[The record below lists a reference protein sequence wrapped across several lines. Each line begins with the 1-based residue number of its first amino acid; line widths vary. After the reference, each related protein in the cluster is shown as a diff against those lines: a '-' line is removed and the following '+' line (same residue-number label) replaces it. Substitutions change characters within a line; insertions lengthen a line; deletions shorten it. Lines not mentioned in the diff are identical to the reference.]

1 MMLIAGKINC
11 VVRYASC
18 VKRLASRTA
27 HSAQRTAQ
35 YGFTLI
41 EVMISVAILAV
52 GLALILQGFAFS
64 LNALRISQNNL
75 KATLVAE
82 NKMAEL
88 QVQVKENRD
97 SFVKGL
103 DEEFES
109 GDMEYTW
116 EVKVE
121 PVEWEIEE
129 ISEAHQA
136 LNEINACLSW
146 EEGKRKGN
154 LPVVTYM
161 SSYEQSD

>member
-1 MMLIAGKINC
+1 MMLSIGNKHDA
-11 VVRYASC
+11 R
-18 VKRLASRTA
+18 RT
-27 HSAQRTAQ
+27 TK
-35 YGFTLI
+35 YGFTLV
-41 EVMISVAILAV
+41 EVMVSVAILAV

-64 LNALRISQNNL
+64 LNVLRISRDNL
-75 KATLVAE
+75 KATLVTE

-88 QVQVKENRD
+88 QLQIKEDRD

-109 GDMEYTW
+109 GDMEYRW

-129 ISEAHQA
+129 ISEAHEA
-136 LNEINACLSW
+136 LNEVSAYLSW

-154 LPVVTYM
+154 VPVVTYITT
-161 SSYEQSD
+161 YEGSD

>member
-1 MMLIAGKINC
+1 MMMLSIGNKL
-11 VVRYASC
+11 R
-18 VKRLASRTA
+18 RT
-27 HSAQRTAQ
+27 QRTTK

-52 GLALILQGFAFS
+52 GLSLVLQGFAFS
-64 LNALRISQNNL
+64 LNVLRISQDNL

-88 QVQVKENRD
+88 QIQIKED
-97 SFVKGL
+97 SDSLTKGL

-109 GDMEYTW
+109 GNIEYAW
-116 EVKVE
+116 EVKAE

-129 ISEAHQA
+129 ISEAHET
-136 LNEINACLSW
+136 LNEVSACLSW

-154 LPVVTYM
+154 LPIFTYVG
-161 SSYEQSD
+161 SYEESD

>member
-1 MMLIAGKINC
+1 MMMLSIGNKFSDA
-11 VVRYASC
+11 R
-18 VKRLASRTA
+18 RT
-27 HSAQRTAQ
+27 TK

-41 EVMISVAILAV
+41 EVMVSVAILAV

-64 LNALRISQNNL
+64 LNVLRISQDNL

-88 QVQVKENRD
+88 QLQIKEGRD

-109 GDMEYTW
+109 GNMEYAW
-116 EVKVE
+116 EVKIE

-129 ISEAHQA
+129 ISAAHEA
-136 LNEINACLSW
+136 LNEVSACLSW
-146 EEGKRKGN
+146 EEGRRKGN
-154 LPVVTYM
+154 VPVVTYM
-161 SSYEQSD
+161 SSYEESD

>member
-1 MMLIAGKINC
+1 MMMLLIGNKFHHAPGTTK
-11 VVRYASC
+11 
-18 VKRLASRTA
+18 
-27 HSAQRTAQ
+27 

-41 EVMISVAILAV
+41 EVMVSVAILAV

-64 LNALRISQNNL
+64 LNVLRISQDNL

-88 QVQVKENRD
+88 QIQIKEGSG
-97 SFVKGL
+97 SFAKGL

-109 GDMEYTW
+109 GNMEYAW
-116 EVKVE
+116 EVKIE

-129 ISEAHQA
+129 ISEAHEA
-136 LNEINACLSW
+136 LNEVSACLSW

-154 LPVVTYM
+154 LPIVTYI
-161 SSYEQSD
+161 SSYEESD